1 MITKELQ
8 AKIDRSIRL
17 LQSVQKGYD
26 GEIEVAYSGGK
37 DSDVILQLAK
47 EAGIRYRA
55 IYKNTT
61 IDPPG
66 TIAHVKRMGVE
77 IRRPKRSF
85 FQIIAQKGLP
95 NRFTRFCCSELKEY
109 KILDKCIIGVRKEE
123 SAKRNTLYNE
133 PTACHWY
140 GKKTEKNHVEH
151 IYPILDWTSEDVL
164 AFIMDRKIQLAP
176 VYYESGGGKS
186 IYRNALAAWDA
197 LWPRIVNVLL
207 SSRKGH
213 VWLDVTF
220 GLLNIFL
227 MSILTQRAQN
237 ATITLT
243 NILQET
249 CSILLK
255 RIGKWLTTLCLESQT
270 GRISLSKCSA

>member
-8 AKIDRSIRL
+8 AKINRSIRL

-26 GEIEVAYSGGK
+26 GEIEIAYSGGK

-47 EAGIRYRA
+47 EAGIRYWA

-95 NRFTRFCCSELKEY
+95 NRFNRFCCSELKEY

-140 GKKTEKNHVEH
+140 GKKTEENHVEH
-151 IYPILDWTSEDVL
+151 IYPILDWTSEDVF

-176 VYYESGGGKS
+176 IYYESGGGKS

-197 LWPRIVNVLL
+197 LWPRFVNVLL
-207 SSRKGH
+207 PSRKGH

-227 MSILTQRAQN
+227 MSILTQRPQN